1 MSWIIKITFLVLLL
15 IAIIVGTFLF
25 ILKNEAN
32 LIDGSFNYNNVSVS
46 AQDYNAI
53 KKTLE
58 NETMIT
64 VCNLDNDNCIAL
76 IKMEDFMK

>member
-1 MSWIIKITFLVLLL
+1 MSWIIKITFLVLF

-25 ILKNEAN
+25 ILKHEAN